1 MFWLTLRL
9 GSFYHAYP
17 HMALR
22 IMGESD
28 HVDPERMA
36 RDGIAAAVRF
46 GPAVRAET
54 EALNAIDL
62 FDEWL
67 VPVATP
73 TFLENNPNLR
83 LASDLSGANLLHAA
97 DPWEGTDSTEEWM
110 HWLAAVG
117 IELPTSALRQGTQ
130 FNHSLLAMQAAL
142 GGQGIA
148 MGRVALVLGY
158 LLQGRLVIPFRQR
171 VRMQAS
177 YRFIGSPSHPEAP
190 TILNWLLEES
200 SRFKQQRDAL
210 FESAKISVV

>member
-9 GSFYHAYP
+9 GSFYRAYP
-17 HMALR
+17 QMALR

-46 GPAVRAET
+46 GPAGRAEIQDT
-54 EALNAIDL
+54 NAVEL

-73 TFLENNPNLR
+73 TFMENNPNLHQ
-83 LASDLSGANLLHAA
+83 ASDLSGAHLLHAA
-97 DPWEGTDSTEEWM
+97 DPWEGTDPTEEWM
-110 HWLAAVG
+110 HWLTATGV
-117 IELPTSALRQGTQ
+117 ELPASALRQGTQ

-171 VRMQAS
+171 VRMQSS
-177 YRFIGSPSHPEAP
+177 YRFIGSPSHPEAS
-190 TILNWLLEES
+190 TILNWLLEEA
-200 SRFKQQRDAL
+200 SRFKQQRDDL
-210 FESAKISVV
+210 FESAKIAVV